1 MVQCNSP
8 RPNKVLGPATLLNF
22 ISFAT
27 EKRLQT
33 VRWPEHVFSGYHFL
47 ESGSSEVDDVCKM
60 FLRAAILVT
69 IPSVQSVARQCFHST
84 VWHKLSLLWTST
96 EVIKK
101 GPDTILFTME
111 NQIRASQAKPS
122 QAKSSGDVP
131 LYRTLSLCLSLTQI
145 WCQVGFTGATCV
157 CLIASCWWHRY
168 IWTQRNLINHAAT
181 LQRCF

>member
-101 GPDTILFTME
+101 GPDTILFTIE
-111 NQIRASQAKPS
+111 NLIRASQAKPS
-122 QAKSSGDVP
+122 RVKWRRASLSH
-131 LYRTLSLCLSLTQI
+131 TLSLSVSYSDLVPSRLHRCNMCLSN
-145 WCQVGFTGATCV
+145 
-157 CLIASCWWHRY
+157 S
-168 IWTQRNLINHAAT
+168 
-181 LQRCF
+181 

>member
-101 GPDTILFTME
+101 RTRYYSFYNRKPNKSEPG
-111 NQIRASQAKPS
+111 QAKPS
-122 QAKSSGDVP
+122 QVA
-131 LYRTLSLCLSLTQI
+131 TCLSIAHSLS
-145 WCQVGFTGATCV
+145 V
-157 CLIASCWWHRY
+157 CLLLRSGAK
-168 IWTQRNLINHAAT
+168 
-181 LQRCF
+181 

>member
-8 RPNKVLGPATLLNF
+8 RPNMVLGPATLLNF

-101 GPDTILFTME
+101 RTRYYSFYNRKPNKSEPG
-111 NQIRASQAKPS
+111 QAKPS
-122 QAKSSGDVP
+122 QVETCFSIAHS
-131 LYRTLSLCLSLTQI
+131 LS
-145 WCQVGFTGATCV
+145 V
-157 CLIASCWWHRY
+157 CLLLRSGAK
-168 IWTQRNLINHAAT
+168 
-181 LQRCF
+181 